1 MSSQNQSKMLTFTG
15 DTSLVKALQCIS
27 EIVPS
32 GWVIGSHTV
41 LPSGDLAVRFDA
53 PEASSRIPSPE
64 IAAQLEQ
71 ESTDRLLSR
80 IDMLTEKWKE
90 CAIENEGLR
99 KRLMNHEPVKTNPSH
114 VQQHDAQELAN
125 AREMVEIYANK
136 SGDLEK
142 RLMVARAELAAEREK
157 INLLQSMLQATNEA
171 RAKCEYADRKKIQEL
186 ERDLKYTQ
194 DANSELCSQLNAMKA
209 SNDHNIYVARV
220 LENRLQEIR
229 AALNRPPDGSAST
242 ATAGR

>member
-1 MSSQNQSKMLTFTG
+1 MLIFTG

-90 CAIENEGLR
+90 CAIENENLR

-114 VQQHDAQELAN
+114 VQQHDAQELA
-125 AREMVEIYANK
+125 
-136 SGDLEK
+136 SD
-142 RLMVARAELAAEREK
+142 REK
-157 INLLQSMLQATNEA
+157 INLLQALLQATNEA

-194 DANSELCSQLNAMKA
+194 DANSELSGQLNAMKA